1 MTKIMIIEDESE
13 LREEVEE
20 ILKFKNYD
28 VVSASNGKE
37 GFEKIMNNI
46 PDLILCDILM
56 PEMNGFELFENL
68 KKNSYTSN
76 IPFIF
81 ITALNDRK
89 NLRKGMES
97 GADDYLVK
105 PFTGNELLNTVET
118 RLKKSRENQLQIEK
132 LKESLAVSIPHE
144 LRTPLNGI
152 LGFSK
157 IISDNCDTLNG
168 VELREMADAIN
179 ESGERLYE
187 LIRKYLMF
195 IEVELNKEKQAVSP
209 IKCSYKSIVKVAK
222 KIAHRYNREGD
233 LVFQVNDFIIRA
245 NEQWFHFA
253 LNELIDNAFKFS
265 APGQPVSIQAELKTD
280 FVELTIRDEG
290 TGFPERSIEKINAF
304 VQFDRKILEQQ
315 GIGLGLFL
323 SKRIVLLENGDFQIL
338 SSENRGTVIKIKLPS
353 VTD

>member
-1 MTKIMIIEDESE
+1 MIIEDESE

-28 VVSASNGKE
+28 VVTASNGKE
-37 GFEKIMNNI
+37 GMGKIKSNI

-56 PEMNGFELFENL
+56 PEMSGFELFENL
-68 KKNSYTSN
+68 KKSSYTSN

-105 PFTGNELLNTVET
+105 PFTGNELLNAIET
-118 RLKKSRENQLQIEK
+118 RLKKSKENQLQIEQ
-132 LKESLAVSIPHE
+132 LKESLVVTIPHE

-157 IISDNCDTLNG
+157 IISDNCGTLNG

-179 ESGERLYE
+179 ESGERLYA

-195 IEVELNKEKQAVSP
+195 IEVELNKEKQPVTL
-209 IKCSYKSIVKVAK
+209 IKSSRQTLEEFIR
-222 KIAHRYNREGD
+222 KIADRYNRERD
-233 LVFQVNDFIIRA
+233 LVLQINDFAIRA
-245 NEQWFHFA
+245 NDKWFYFA
-253 LNELIDNAFKFS
+253 LNELIDNAFKYS
-265 APGQPVSIQAELKTD
+265 APGQPVSIQAELKVEY
-280 FVELTIRDEG
+280 VELTIHDEG
-290 TGFPERSIEKINAF
+290 PGFPEGSIEHINAF
-304 VQFDRKILEQQ
+304 IQFDRKILEQQ

-323 SKRIVLLENGDFQIL
+323 SKRIVLLEKGDFQIL
-338 SSENRGTVIKIKLPS
+338 SSGNRGTIIKIKLPL